1 MKIVCF
7 GDSITARE
15 EGYPKPMLT
24 TMLEQKL
31 TEHLFINAGVRGDT
45 TVTAVERL
53 ENDVLKRNPDLVT
66 ILFGANDSAA
76 HKLVRLEDYEENLR
90 FFVKKIGAKKV
101 ILISP
106 APVDEA
112 LQPHRSNARIKA
124 YGDTVKKI
132 SDEIGCNFIDF
143 FSALYER
150 SNYREILI
158 GIKNDGLH
166 FGEEGYQLLS
176 NMIAKEIR
184 ILEKGV
190 AEKY

>member
-45 TVTAVERL
+45 TVMAVERL
-53 ENDVLKRNPDLVT
+53 ENDVLKVNPDLVT

-76 HKLVRLEDYEENLR
+76 HKLVPLELYEGNLR
-90 FFVKKIGAKKV
+90 SFVQKIGAEKV
-101 ILISP
+101 ILITT
-106 APVDEA
+106 APIDEA
-112 LQPHRSNARIKA
+112 LQPHRSNNRIKA

-132 SDEIGCNFIDF
+132 AKETGCNIIDF
-143 FSALYER
+143 FSILYER
-150 SNYREILI
+150 PNYKEILM
-158 GIKNDGLH
+158 GTKNDGLH
-166 FGEEGYQLLS
+166 FGQSGYQLLS
-176 NMIAKEIR
+176 NAIAEAIRMIER
-184 ILEKGV
+184 KGS
-190 AEKY
+190 